1 MPERTPPLL
10 PYDRHIAE
18 ILGITEDDYRRFKT
32 EVRQKSRIDLSVPQA
47 GIFEIIAIAAFA
59 LSVGLTIAASFFK
72 PREQKAGTGGIDNKN
87 KDANNITENSGFSP
101 RVGFNSVQQ
110 PAALGTTI
118 PLIYANRQSLS
129 SQSASSY
136 PGDPW
141 SAVPP
146 RPAGTYG
153 GVRITLPL
161 LWSQLI
167 STNGNQFLKAIF
179 MLGEGT
185 IGALDPR
192 GFAIGDNSLS
202 AYRFEN
208 EASNQEVGRMTIYW
222 APSGGRLYGS
232 NRLTGRLASKDT
244 TGNSELRGAGD
255 VYQIRSQ
262 GNTFRPDFCH
272 TFRPSNSTKFGLF
285 SHIPNNM
292 SYRVNPRIR
301 PTVIL
306 RIVPTGQSGDYVKAL
321 CDDDAQALA
330 DTWKAKYHWSCRS
343 GILSSSGGN
352 SVNPGDS
359 FIYKLERESDGKTK
373 IMFDSGNTDN
383 EDNASNGEAR
393 CTDIASAVA
402 SRQRAADDALI
413 VGELYKAG
421 SCLCVLTDRNVGNTD
436 IEDDNDYYYSYYNKW
451 KKNGPYG
458 YLTTNSSGEIV
469 EAQLLQASGNMKETI
484 VSDIITPSLAYNKFT
499 IQFTLDM
506 PPSNPLGG
514 VVGFGI
520 LDYDTKPLTY
530 AGDGLGFASIG
541 LYDSAASPHFISF
554 NPWGAGPGQTATQ
567 GIYVKQ
573 AGELIKAFNGATYSN
588 GDSTDFVQDTIYG
601 RYTWK
606 IVYTGT
612 DRNDMTVQVYKNGT
626 LMITTTRLV
635 LPVNGRMVFGGATDS
650 SHSVVGPV
658 IMSNVSFTP

>member
-1 MPERTPPLL
+1 MSERTPPLL

-18 ILGITEDDYRRFKT
+18 LLGITEDDYRRFKT
-32 EVRQKSRIDLSVPQA
+32 EVKQKSRIDLSVPQA
-47 GIFEIIAIAAFA
+47 GLIAIIAIASFA

-72 PREQKAGTGGIDNKN
+72 PREQKAGTGGIDNKT
-87 KDANNITENSGFSP
+87 KDANNITENSSFSP

-110 PAALGTTI
+110 PASLGTTI
-118 PLIYANRQSLS
+118 PLIYANRQSLPA
-129 SQSASSY
+129 QPASAY

-153 GVRITLPL
+153 GVRCNLPL

-179 MLGEGT
+179 MLGEGK

-202 AYRFEN
+202 AYRFEDATSN
-208 EASNQEVGRMTIYW
+208 EEVGRMTIYFT
-222 APSGGRLYGS
+222 PSGGRLTGS
-232 NRLTGRLASKDT
+232 NRLTGRLATKDL
-244 TGNSELRGAGD
+244 TGNSELGGAAD

-262 GNTFRPDFCH
+262 ANTFRPDFCY

-301 PTVIL
+301 PTVVL
-306 RIVPTGQSGDYVKAL
+306 RIVPTGKSGNYMKAL

-343 GILSSSGGN
+343 GILSSSAGD
-352 SVNPGDS
+352 SVNPGDT
-359 FIYKLERESDGKTK
+359 FTYKLERESDGNTK
-373 IMFDSGNTDN
+373 IIFNSTNTDN
-383 EDNASNGEAR
+383 EVSAADGEAR

-402 SRQRAADDALI
+402 ARQRAADDALI
-413 VGELYKAG
+413 IGELYKAG
-421 SCLCVLTDRNVGNTD
+421 SCLCILTNRDVENTD
-436 IEDDNDYYYSYYNKW
+436 IEDTNVYSYSYYNSW
-451 KKNGPYG
+451 RKNGPYG
-458 YLTTNSSGEIV
+458 SLTTNSSGEIV
-469 EAQLLQASGNMKETI
+469 EAQLLQASGNMTETI
-484 VSDIITPSLAYNKFT
+484 VSNIATPSLAYNKFT

-506 PPSNPLGG
+506 PAASPIGG
-514 VVGFGI
+514 AVGFGI
-520 LDYDTKPLTY
+520 LDYDATDSTY
-530 AGDGLGFASIG
+530 VGSGLGFASIG
-541 LYDSAASPHFISF
+541 IYNSTASPHFISF
-554 NPWGAGPGQTATQ
+554 NPWGGGVGQTATQ
-567 GIYVKQ
+567 GIYVKR
-573 AGELIKAFNGATYSN
+573 AGEKTTTWTGATYLVD
-588 GDSTDFVQDTIYG
+588 GSTDFVQDPIYG
-601 RYTWK
+601 TYTWK

-612 DRNDMTVQVYKNGT
+612 NRNDMTVQVYKNGT

-635 LPVNGRMVFGGATDS
+635 LPANGRMVFGGGTD
-650 SHSVVGPV
+650 GYYAAPTT
-658 IMSNVSFTP
+658 IMRNVSFTP